1 MISYQLTPFSLAV
14 FQDMRLYEFDTV
26 EDSVVCNDN
35 KLSTG
40 SSAAFV
46 GSCDQFLRST
56 VFGNDTGWPTVV
68 VAPSYLVDS
77 DEAPNLAIEVSETKF
92 SESGA

>member
-1 MISYQLTPFSLAV
+1 
-14 FQDMRLYEFDTV
+14 MRLYEFDTV
-26 EDSVVCNDN
+26 EDSVVCNNN

-56 VFGNDTGWPTVV
+56 VFGNDAASWPTVI

-77 DEAPNLAIEVSETKF
+77 DESPNLAIEVSKPTATACKC
-92 SESGA
+92 GG